1 MLGLEEGL
9 DHPISGFQV
18 SMNQEMSPTRVCY
31 WSERAGVKRVYSLSS
46 VDNNGDGMVTLV
58 DDSSSRTKE
67 EVSLPKLV
75 ERHLTSKKSL
85 TELCLLCY
93 FP

>member
-58 DDSSSRTKE
+58 DDSSRRTKE
-67 EVSLPKLV
+67 EVSLPQRRDDK
-75 ERHLTSKKSL
+75 LTSKRA
-85 TELCLLCY
+85 
-93 FP
+93 

>member
-9 DHPISGFQV
+9 DHPNSGFQV
-18 SMNQEMSPTRVCY
+18 SMKQEMSPTRNCC
-31 WSERAGVKRVYSLSS
+31 WSEGAGGKRVYSLSR
-46 VDNNGDGMVTLV
+46 VDKNVAGMVTLV